1 VRSHLITTFGG
12 CFGCIN
18 CHFMMM
24 TKKVSSGIP
33 MVWVE
38 VYAPRAG
45 FVHPHDGLILW
56 AYSVTVAS
64 MKLAS
69 MRLGHGDVMS
79 WERVNRFVGNEI
91 EHDME
96 ISLIESRTISSIERQ
111 RDWDIMLR
119 FIKDVIM
126 ECRRVSMTFQS
137 PLLIIDRR
145 EVAIISGV
153 FPDP

>member
-1 VRSHLITTFGG
+1 
-12 CFGCIN
+12 
-18 CHFMMM
+18 
-24 TKKVSSGIP
+24 
-33 MVWVE
+33 
-38 VYAPRAG
+38 
-45 FVHPHDGLILW
+45 
-56 AYSVTVAS
+56 
-64 MKLAS
+64 
-69 MRLGHGDVMS
+69 
-79 WERVNRFVGNEI
+79 
-91 EHDME
+91 ME